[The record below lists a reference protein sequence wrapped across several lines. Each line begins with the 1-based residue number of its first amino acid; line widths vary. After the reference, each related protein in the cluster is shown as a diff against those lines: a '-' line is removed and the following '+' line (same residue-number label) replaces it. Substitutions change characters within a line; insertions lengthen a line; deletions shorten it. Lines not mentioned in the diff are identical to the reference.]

1 MSTKKPDA
9 SKVEAPAAASPAVL
23 SDLQKLQ
30 QLVDNMSEEDRQK
43 LAQAGVAVPQGDLTA
58 MSEGRHDWGLRCTDC
73 GKIALYFVGTKWTFR
88 DQVVT
93 DEPPPLPHYEIAWMQ
108 DLPPSEID
116 RHTPRCQ
123 HCAVPV
129 RMNSDDT
136 FNRERRRIVRLSD
149 WTDSRDKRYDT
160 RAAAKNNA
168 AASLGASQA
177 QLGDSQDFTA
187 RLKPTSDVIVAQTG
201 DPSIK
206 DQLEAVAGATGMT
219 AIVSGKA

>member
-1 MSTKKPDA
+1 MTKTKPDA
-9 SKVEAPAAASPAVL
+9 AASAAPVATDKRVL
-23 SDLQKLQ
+23 SDLEKLQ
-30 QLVDNMSEEDRQK
+30 QLMDGMSDEDRQK

-58 MSEGRHDWGLRCTDC
+58 MAEGQHQWGLRCTDC
-73 GKIALYFVGTKWTFR
+73 GRIALYFVGSKWAFR

-93 DEPPPLPHYEIAWMQ
+93 EPPALPHYEIAWMQ

-129 RMNSDDT
+129 RLNSDDT
-136 FNRERRRIVRLSD
+136 FNRERKRIVQLSE
-149 WTDSRDKRYDT
+149 WVDSRDKRYDT

-187 RLKPTSDVIVAQTG
+187 KLKPTSDVIVAQTG
-201 DPSIK
+201 NPNIK
-206 DQLEAVAGATGMT
+206 DELEAVAGATGMT